1 MKTHKDSS
9 FFFYLFI
16 WAFVL
21 YSANALQAQ
30 EVNPVDSLTY
40 YSNLVVSSK
49 NSTNLNN
56 AYVFFKQGSE
66 EGLKQKDTLKAIFN
80 LRYVA
85 MIQFDLGLLQES
97 ETTAVSAL
105 SLIDNLKLKDAIT
118 NEPRVGLNNHLGR
131 VYDGLSDYPSALD
144 YYNIALNLQRD
155 PSNLNSI
162 FNNIGLIYYKQANYQ
177 KALEVFTKVHQ
188 TNLIH
193 NEDKKT
199 ARSLSNIGATMSKMK
214 RSEGLDSLIKALQLR
229 TSIDFKSGM
238 FESAIK
244 LAEYYQDRG
253 DLVSANSYAN
263 KANLLAESNG
273 NAALEF
279 ESLSLLMQLN
289 PNTNVQRYTQLV
301 DSINASQL
309 SIQNSYAAKKYG
321 LEKQERLI
329 KEKELKI
336 KIIELDS
343 EKQKQQTT
351 SAIFAAILILISS
364 IFTFIYIRTQY
375 KKDKLQE
382 IYNTESRISKKVHDE
397 VANDVY
403 HVMTKLQS
411 KDKANEDVLDH
422 LELIYTKTRDISKEN
437 AAIHINEDF
446 NELIQDVLMSYKTT
460 NVSVMTVN
468 ALKMDWDGVADLNKT
483 TIYRV
488 LQELMT
494 NMRKHSEA
502 TIVVVSFE
510 QLKGKINIQYK
521 DNGVG
526 CTLFKGNGLQNTESR
541 IAAINGSIIFE
552 SQINNGFKAIMSI

>member
-1 MKTHKDSS
+1 MKTHKDS
-9 FFFYLFI
+9 FLFFYLFI
-16 WAFVL
+16 CAFML
-21 YSANALQAQ
+21 YAPNALHAQ
-30 EVNPVDSLTY
+30 EAKPIDSLTY
-40 YSNLVVSSK
+40 YSNLVLSSK
-49 NSTNLNN
+49 NNTDLNN
-56 AYVFFKQGSE
+56 AYVFFKQRSE
-66 EGLKQKDTLKAIFN
+66 QSLQQNDILNVIYN

-97 ETTAVSAL
+97 EATAVSAL
-105 SLIDNLKLKDAIT
+105 GLIDNLKLKDAIT

-131 VYDGLSDYPSALD
+131 VYVGLSDYPSALE
-144 YYNIALNLQRD
+144 YYNTALNLQQD
-155 PSNLNSI
+155 PSNLNTI

-177 KALEVFTKVHQ
+177 EALEVFTKVHQ
-188 TNLIH
+188 TNLTFNNTSKI
-193 NEDKKT
+193 
-199 ARSLSNIGATMSKMK
+199 ARSLGNIGATMSKMK
-214 RSEGLDSLIKALQLR
+214 RSAGLDSLTKSLQLR

-238 FESAIK
+238 FESYIK

-253 DLVSANSYAN
+253 DLVRANRYAN
-263 KANLLAESNG
+263 KANLLAESKG

-279 ESLSLLMQLN
+279 ESLSLLMKLN

-329 KEKELKI
+329 KENELKM

-364 IFTFIYIRTQY
+364 IFTFIYIRSRY
-375 KKDKLQE
+375 KKEKLQE

-422 LELIYTKTRDISKEN
+422 LEFIYTKTRDISKEN

-446 NELIQDVLMSYKTT
+446 NELIKDLLMSYKTT

-468 ALKMDWDGVADLNKT
+468 ASKMDWDGVADLNKT

-521 DNGVG
+521 DNGLG
-526 CTLFKGNGLQNTESR
+526 CKLFKSNGLQNAESR
-541 IAAINGSIIFE
+541 ITSINGSIIFE